1 MLNILIVE
9 DDPMVAQINQ
19 QFIKKI
25 DDQTSVDIASN
36 VKEAITHIENKEID
50 LLLLDIY
57 MPEENGLTF
66 LKYVRE
72 QGYKIDA
79 ILITAATDIEE
90 IQTAFRYGAVDYLI
104 KPFDFER
111 FQQSLLRYKKG
122 LTFFNKTSS
131 INQTDIDAEFL
142 NKEIV
147 DRDSELKLP
156 KGVTEATLQVIID
169 KMKYF
174 EENEFSTDDISK
186 RVNISRVSVR
196 KYLKFLTD
204 IEVLE
209 ESLNYGIGRPINF
222 YKVKKDN
229 LQYLKGYI
237 EL

>member
-1 MLNILIVE
+1 M
-9 DDPMVAQINQ
+9 
-19 QFIKKI
+19 
-25 DDQTSVDIASN
+25 
-36 VKEAITHIENKEID
+36 
-50 LLLLDIY
+50 
-57 MPEENGLTF
+57 
-66 LKYVRE
+66 
-72 QGYKIDA
+72 
-79 ILITAATDIEE
+79 
-90 IQTAFRYGAVDYLI
+90 
-104 KPFDFER
+104 
-111 FQQSLLRYKKG
+111 
-122 LTFFNKTSS
+122 
-131 INQTDIDAEFL
+131 
-142 NKEIV
+142 
-147 DRDSELKLP
+147 
-156 KGVTEATLQVIID
+156 TEATLQVIID